1 MRSGSLNVWLY
12 DHYQSSNEK
21 NMLINSHSVDTK
33 MPFFIC
39 HSDQAS
45 EGYLLLICSSII
57 GLWTWS
63 TIEIALRKGAVARSL
78 LLAGYCCCQPS
89 EGSLERIKSGYQRDL
104 TVCSV
109 LLSFTQ
115 HNSAE
120 ELFKIKCNPLERKLI
135 FLHAWF
141 SHAICVLRFRITDS
155 IKL

>member
-1 MRSGSLNVWLY
+1 MRSVSLKVWLY
-12 DHYQSSNEK
+12 YHYQSCNEK
-21 NMLINSHSVDTK
+21 TMLINSHSIETK
-33 MPFFIC
+33 MPFLIC

-45 EGYLLLICSSII
+45 KGYLLLICSGVIE
-57 GLWTWS
+57 LWTWS
-63 TIEIALRKGAVARSL
+63 TIEIALRKGAVVWSL
-78 LLAGYCCCQPS
+78 LLAGYCYCQLS
-89 EGSLERIKSGYQRDL
+89 EGSLERIKTRYQRDL

-120 ELFKIKCNPLERKLI
+120 ELFKIKCNTLERKLI
-135 FLHAWF
+135 FPHAWF